1 MARGYPDYNNPFYSI
16 ASRSS
21 DFAQGQALAEGLLP
35 LDNLGRM
42 ILAENW
48 RNGIEAWGQYWS
60 ATRVT
65 LRQSGKWP
73 ESNPSCL
80 RFSFVSSLAGEVA
93 YVEKSFGTTTI
104 ERWGVEFSLL
114 ADAANKDLDVTIEQR
129 EGTAGWKFSLRV
141 NLDARTV
148 EVYNGAV
155 WVQVGTVYFDQTGMI
170 YQAIKFAVDFTAHT
184 LERVIIGDGRQDPKA
199 VYGQA
204 TAYIG
209 DAFYTVVRVQC
220 TANTGGTNFCHI
232 GHIFVTV
239 DEP

>member
-1 MARGYPDYNNPFYSI
+1 MRGYPDYNNPFYSI

-21 DFAQGQALAEGLLP
+21 DFAQGQALAEGFIP

-48 RNGIEAWGQYWS
+48 RNGIEAWGIFWTD
-60 ATRVT
+60 ATVT

-80 RFSFVSSLAGEVA
+80 RMAFAVSGAFTEA
-93 YVEKSFGTTTI
+93 YVDKSFGTTTI
-104 ERWGVEFSLL
+104 ERWGVEFSFLS
-114 ADAANKDLDVTIEQR
+114 DAANKDLDVTIEQR
-129 EGTAGWKFSLRV
+129 EGTAGWKFSVRV

-148 EVYNGAV
+148 EVYDGAS
-155 WVQVGTVYFDQTGMI
+155 WVQVGTAYFDQAGMI
-170 YQAIKFAVDFTAHT
+170 YQAVKFVVDFTALT
-184 LERVIIGDGRQDPKA
+184 LERIIIGDQRQDLQA
-199 VYGQA
+199 VSGQA

-209 DAFYTVVRVQC
+209 DAFYTVVRVSC
-220 TANTGGTNFCHI
+220 VNVGGGTSFCHI